1 MTNFAITSAAI
12 STGTNIIVTGSGSS
26 SISSLLLRHGTSAAA
41 VAFASQFSVAN
52 HDNAFSTRSSL
63 DLVNSLRGGGARKNT
78 PVASEKDPASKKED
92 KTATI
97 NADDTT
103 KGMTPEAKSVL
114 LMATGMSLH
123 YLAYSLARP
132 STLALFTSNTV
143 GFASYPGAFP
153 LAMALVS
160 PTSLVLLAY
169 YTFCLSTAGPKGAL
183 RRTSWLCSLTL
194 ILCPFLIEILGRMN
208 EDYSTIIRMVVG
220 AVFVFREAYVQL
232 LTSQY
237 WSFMSSVLTPAQ
249 SSKWFAPISG
259 LTSITSAIAGWFV
272 APLVDKVGLNGVLMS
287 SGLLLSTSLFFASKA
302 YTLSEQ
308 YGFNPADE
316 LIKRHE
322 SKQQPHSATDN
333 KKKNRGKKAEPI
345 VVKTESEEPKEKDG
359 IVSKASNL
367 FGRVPVLKSL
377 FVEILACQGLSTLLN
392 VLFVTKLSQSIPD
405 DSQRA
410 GWMGKF
416 FAAINVISCVLQF
429 GILPQIMSVIE
440 PSALW
445 RLMPLIMLGLT
456 AFQASEVDPSLLVI
470 SGSFMAMKT
479 MEFSVR
485 RMLDELVYVPLDFD
499 SRFLGKEIIG
509 VFGYRFGKSGMSLA
523 LSGLTSLYGNFGLQ
537 QLSYLTTG
545 ASFAWL
551 VSAWQL
557 SNRVLTR
564 SEADE
569 AYKKIK
575 GLK

>member
-12 STGTNIIVTGSGSS
+12 STGRNILIADSS
-26 SISSLLLRHGTSAAA
+26 SSNISSLLLRHVTSAAA
-41 VAFASQFSVAN
+41 VVFASHCGGSVGN
-52 HDNAFSTRSSL
+52 PDVISTNL
-63 DLVNSLRGGGARKNT
+63 DMVNSLRGGARKNVPT
-78 PVASEKDPASKKED
+78 KKASKKETD
-92 KTATI
+92 VVNETTSTTAK
-97 NADDTT
+97 A
-103 KGMTPEAKSVL
+103 MTPQAKSVL

-169 YTFCLSTAGPKGAL
+169 YTFCLEKAGPKGAL

-194 ILCPFLIEILGRMN
+194 ILCPILIETLGRIN
-208 EDYSTIIRMVVG
+208 NQDYSTIIRMVVG

-259 LTSITSAIAGWFV
+259 LTSITSAIAGWFMST
-272 APLVDKVGLNGVLMS
+272 LVKKIGLNGVLMS
-287 SGLLLSTSLFFASKA
+287 SGLLLSTSLIFASKA
-302 YTLSEQ
+302 YYLSELH
-308 YGFNPADE
+308 GFNPADE

-322 SKQQPHSATDN
+322 SKQQPVANN
-333 KKKNRGKKAEPI
+333 KKKKGGRGKVPEPA
-345 VVKTESEEPKEKDG
+345 VVEVKKETKEG
-359 IVSKASNL
+359 ILSKASNL

-392 VLFVTKLSQSIPD
+392 VLFVTKLSQSIVD

-416 FAAINVISCVLQF
+416 FATINIISCVLQF
-429 GILPQIMSVIE
+429 GILPQLMSVVE

-445 RLMPLIMLGLT
+445 RLMPLLMLGLT
-456 AFQASEVDPSLLVI
+456 SFQASEVDPSLLLV

-499 SRFLGKEIIG
+499 SRYLGKEIIG

-545 ASFAWL
+545 ASVIWL
-551 VSAWQL
+551 ASAWQL

-575 GLK
+575 GLN

>member
-12 STGTNIIVTGSGSS
+12 STGRNILIADSS
-26 SISSLLLRHGTSAAA
+26 SSNISSLLLRHVTSAAA
-41 VAFASQFSVAN
+41 VVFASHCGGSVGN
-52 HDNAFSTRSSL
+52 PDVISTNL
-63 DLVNSLRGGGARKNT
+63 DMVNSLRGGARKNVPT
-78 PVASEKDPASKKED
+78 KKASKKETD
-92 KTATI
+92 VVNETTSTTAK
-97 NADDTT
+97 A
-103 KGMTPEAKSVL
+103 MTPQAKSVL

-169 YTFCLSTAGPKGAL
+169 YTFCLEKAGPKGAL

-194 ILCPFLIEILGRMN
+194 ILCPILIETLGRIN
-208 EDYSTIIRMVVG
+208 NQDYSTIIRMVVG

-259 LTSITSAIAGWFV
+259 LTSITSAIAGWFMST
-272 APLVDKVGLNGVLMS
+272 LVKKIGLNGVLMS
-287 SGLLLSTSLFFASKA
+287 SGLLLSTSLIFASKA
-302 YTLSEQ
+302 YHLSELH
-308 YGFNPADE
+308 GFNPADE

-322 SKQQPHSATDN
+322 SKQQPVANN
-333 KKKNRGKKAEPI
+333 KKKKGGRGKVPEPA
-345 VVKTESEEPKEKDG
+345 VVEVKKETKEG
-359 IVSKASNL
+359 ILSKASNL

-392 VLFVTKLSQSIPD
+392 VLFVTKLSQSIVD

-416 FAAINVISCVLQF
+416 FATINIISCVLQF
-429 GILPQIMSVIE
+429 GILPQLMSVVE

-445 RLMPLIMLGLT
+445 RLMPLLMLGLT
-456 AFQASEVDPSLLVI
+456 SFQASEVDPSLLLV

-499 SRFLGKEIIG
+499 SRYLGKEIIG

-545 ASFAWL
+545 ASVIWL
-551 VSAWQL
+551 ASAWQL

-575 GLK
+575 GLN